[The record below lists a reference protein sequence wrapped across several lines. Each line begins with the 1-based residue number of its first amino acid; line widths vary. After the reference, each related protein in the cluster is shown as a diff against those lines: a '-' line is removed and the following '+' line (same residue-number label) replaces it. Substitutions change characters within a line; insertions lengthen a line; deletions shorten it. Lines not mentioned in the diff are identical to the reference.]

1 MSNVSELSLD
11 ELLALQTEVL
21 QSIEKQK
28 DKAIL
33 EIIERMK
40 AMNIGIDELSKVQKF
55 HSPST
60 KKPKYRNPENHN
72 EVWVG
77 LGKSPTWFKTCLEK
91 GVTKEDMLI
100 P

>member
-33 EIIERMK
+33 EIVERMK
-40 AMNIGIDELSKVQKF
+40 AMNIGIDELS
-55 HSPST
+55 
-60 KKPKYRNPENHN
+60 
-72 EVWVG
+72 
-77 LGKSPTWFKTCLEK
+77 
-91 GVTKEDMLI
+91 
-100 P
+100 